1 MAKRKLRPRH
11 QDEIREKIQVS
22 NLITRVQKYALGEL
36 GDEDISS
43 NRLNAIK
50 LLLSKT
56 LPDLSSVEH
65 STDPDNPLSIKHTLD
80 TNNLTDDQL
89 RAIAS
94 IPLK

>member
-1 MAKRKLRPRH
+1 MAARTLRPRH

-36 GDEDISS
+36 DDADISS

-56 LPDLSSVEH
+56 LPDLSSVEMSGVDGVPLYPPVIQFVVDDED
-65 STDPDNPLSIKHTLD
+65 STNETST
-80 TNNLTDDQL
+80 
-89 RAIAS
+89 
-94 IPLK
+94 